1 MITDEMSLTG
11 IFFHPLMAEG
21 NWPIIGNKFRD
32 FPHVLRDVLALPN
45 VKLYTPVPVEE
56 ELLLKIHSS
65 ALLKR
70 AKDAWYYEGALRAVG
85 GCVASAEGVAQ
96 GCLKNALVFSVAAGH
111 HAGPSSAWGGT
122 YLSCTGPAVA
132 HLREKHGWER
142 VAIIDTD
149 CHHGDGTRAVF
160 ENDSNVLHVCFC
172 NTDWVSGDGTKV
184 DVDVGWR
191 TTDQDYLQRV
201 MMEFTP
207 RVKVFNPQ
215 LIFHNFGHDTCQGDY
230 GDCGL
235 TPEFFPL
242 LAKIVK
248 EVADMTCEGR
258 YIVITH
264 GGARADVARLIFPEI
279 ARVLAS

>member
-1 MITDEMSLTG
+1 MITGL
-11 IFFHPLMAEG
+11 FFHPLMSEG
-21 NWPIIGNKFRD
+21 DWPIIGNKFRD
-32 FPHVLRDVLALPN
+32 FPQALGDVLELPN
-45 VKLYTPVPVEE
+45 VTLYTPEPVQE
-56 ELLLKIHSS
+56 ELLQKVHTSS
-65 ALLKR
+65 LLR
-70 AKDAWYYEGALRAVG
+70 QVKDAWYYQAALRAVG
-85 GCVASAEGVAQ
+85 GCVAAAQGVAE

-132 HLREKHGWER
+132 HLRESYGWER

-160 ENDSNVLHVCFC
+160 EDDQDILHVCFC
-172 NTDWVSGDGTKV
+172 QTSWVSEDGTKV

-191 TTDQDYLQRV
+191 TTDQEYLQQVREEFDTRV
-201 MMEFTP
+201 RGFRP
-207 RVKVFNPQ
+207 K

-235 TPEFFPL
+235 TPVFFPV
-242 LAKIVK
+242 LAKLVK
-248 EVADMTCEGR
+248 DVAEEICGGR

-264 GGARADVARLIFPEI
+264 GGARADVARQIFPEI
-279 ARVLAS
+279 ARILAS